1 MEENKREHFASSIGF
16 VLAMVGSAVGLG
28 NIWRFPY
35 ITGVNGGGAFVLVYL
50 CCICLIGIPIMFCE
64 MAIGR
69 KTQKNPYGAFAEL
82 EGKRRSVLLTALNIL
97 LFVLTIYLFI
107 AGKVAFGVIA
117 LLFSVLLW
125 WLKLKLVGVMQIITS
140 AVILSYYSVVGG
152 WALAYVYNAFTGR
165 LQYETKEA
173 ASQVF
178 GMFITNPY
186 AAAGCQLLF
195 MILCVLILI
204 GGVRKGIERWSK
216 ILMPALFVLL
226 IVLIIRNLMLDG
238 AGKGVKFF
246 LYPDFSKLSREGFLE
261 ALGHSFYTLSL
272 AMGIIITYGS
282 YLSQKQNLFK
292 AAFQVALFDT
302 VASIMA
308 GLAIFP
314 AVFAM
319 GFNEAQGPSLL
330 FEILPA
336 AFSKIPGGSLWCGFF
351 FLMLSIAAI
360 TSGMSLLEINVAF
373 LNDQFKIPRL
383 KALIGSAV
391 VITIFGM
398 GSALS
403 VANWDKL
410 SWLKKGLDCMFGAE
424 YVSGSFFEMLDTI
437 CSNWSLPLAGFM
449 VSVCVGWIWGTRY
462 AAAELGRGAGDI
474 VNVNIWTLLSGIRRD
489 DYSGITLLS
498 LWAVLIRFL
507 VPIVIWVV
515 FLHSVGLTQMF
526 FNL

>member
-1 MEENKREHFASSIGF
+1 MEEKREHFASSIGF

-35 ITGVNGGGAFVLVYL
+35 ITGVNGGGAFVLIYL
-50 CCICLIGIPIMFCE
+50 LCICFVGIPIMFCE

-82 EGKRRSVLLTALNIL
+82 EGKRRSVLLTAITIL
-97 LFVLTIYLFI
+97 VFVLSIYLFI
-107 AGKVAFGVIA
+107 SGKVAFGVIA
-117 LLFSVLLW
+117 LIFSFLLW
-125 WLKLKLVGVMQIITS
+125 WLKFKLIGLLQIVTS

-152 WALAYVYNAFTGR
+152 WALAYVYKAFTGQ

-178 GMFITNPY
+178 GAFITNPY
-186 AAAGCQLLF
+186 AAVGCQLLF
-195 MILCVLILI
+195 MILCILILV
-204 GGVRKGIERWSK
+204 GGVRNGIERWSK

-226 IVLIIRNLMLDG
+226 VVLIVRNLMLEG
-238 AGKGVKFF
+238 SGKGVKFF

-282 YLSQKQNLFK
+282 YLSEKQNLFK
-292 AAFQVALFDT
+292 ASFQVALFDT

-336 AFSKIPGGSLWCGFF
+336 AFSKIPGGMVWCGFF

-360 TSGMSLLEINVAF
+360 TSGMSLLEIVVAF
-373 LNDQFKIPRL
+373 LKDQFKVPRM
-383 KALIGSAV
+383 KALIGSAII
-391 VITIFGM
+391 ITMLGT

-403 VANWDKL
+403 VANWNKL
-410 SWLKKGLDCMFGAE
+410 AWLKNGLDRIFGAQ
-424 YVSGSFFEMLDTI
+424 YVSGSFFDMLDTL
-437 CSNWSLPLAGFM
+437 CSNWSLPLSGFF
-449 VSVCVGWIWGTRY
+449 VAVFAGWIWGTRH
-462 AAAELGRGAGDI
+462 AAKELNRGAGNI
-474 VNVNIWTLLSGIRRD
+474 VNVNLWTLLAGIRKND
-489 DYSGITLLS
+489 FSGMTMLS
-498 LWAVLIRFL
+498 LWAVLIRFI
-507 VPIVIWVV
+507 VPIVIWIV
-515 FLHSVGLTQMF
+515 FLHAVGLSLPF
-526 FNL
+526 FKL

>member
-50 CCICLIGIPIMFCE
+50 ACICFIGIPIMFCE

-82 EGKRRSVLLTALNIL
+82 EGKRRSILLTALTVL
-97 LFVLTIYLFI
+97 LFVLSIYLFI
-107 AGKVAFGVIA
+107 AGKAAFGVIA
-117 LLFSVLLW
+117 LGFSVLLW
-125 WLKLKLVGVMQIITS
+125 WQKFKVIGLIQIVTS

-152 WALAYVYNAFTGR
+152 WALAYVYKAFAGQ

-178 GMFITNPY
+178 GAFITNPY
-186 AAAGCQLLF
+186 AAVGCQLLF
-195 MILCVLILI
+195 MILCILILI
-204 GGVRKGIERWSK
+204 GGVKNGIERWSK

-226 IVLIIRNLMLDG
+226 VVLIVRNLMLDG

-282 YLSQKQNLFK
+282 YISKKQNLFK
-292 AAFQVALFDT
+292 ASFQVAIFDT

-336 AFSKIPGGSLWCGFF
+336 AFSKIPGGFIWCGFF

-360 TSGMSLLEINVAF
+360 TSGMSLLEISVAF
-373 LNDQFKIPRL
+373 LTDQFKISRL

-391 VITIFGM
+391 VITLLGV

-403 VANWDKL
+403 VANWKNIQWIKD
-410 SWLKKGLDCMFGAE
+410 GLDKIFGSQ
-424 YVSGSFFEMLDTI
+424 YVSGSFFDMLDTI
-437 CSNWSLPLAGFM
+437 CSNWSLPLSGLFVALFAGW
-449 VSVCVGWIWGTRY
+449 VWGTRHT
-462 AAAELGRGAGDI
+462 AKELSKGAG
-474 VNVNIWTLLSGIRRD
+474 NIININLWTLLSGIRKND
-489 DYSGITLLS
+489 FSGLTMLS
-498 LWAVLIRFL
+498 LWAVLIRFV
-507 VPIVIWVV
+507 VPIVIWIV
-515 FLHSVGLTQMF
+515 FLNAIGLSLLV
-526 FNL
+526 FN